1 MLCCNLWEG
10 GPQFY
15 SFVGR
20 DGDCSR
26 CLGSKK
32 REDVV
37 FYLLNNMTHVVTLV
51 EDITKS
57 NKEYMFVVEKRGAS
71 L

>member
-1 MLCCNLWEG
+1 M
-10 GPQFY
+10 
-15 SFVGR
+15 
-20 DGDCSR
+20 
-26 CLGSKK
+26 
-32 REDVV
+32 